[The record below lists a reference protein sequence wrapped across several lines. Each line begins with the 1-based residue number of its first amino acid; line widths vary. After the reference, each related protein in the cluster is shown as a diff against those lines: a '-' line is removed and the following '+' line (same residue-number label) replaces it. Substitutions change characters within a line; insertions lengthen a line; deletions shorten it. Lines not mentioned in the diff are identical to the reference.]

1 MAAMAASRSALLLP
15 LLLPLLLLQVT
26 AIAMSAVS
34 WMEKV
39 QGETVVLGCTWTG
52 DPTDTEVLDVEW
64 FLQMPT
70 TNIYVAT
77 FAGGEGHIY
86 PDFASRVRFARNATR
101 RDASLQIAGLRAS
114 DAGVYTCKVKFGTFI
129 KLETIRLT
137 VLVKPS
143 QPSCVV
149 NGSLQQGEE
158 LSLQCLST
166 EGTSPIRYRWS
177 KAGGEEGP
185 SPSVLGGT
193 LRISNASESHAE
205 TYRCNASNRV
215 GWRSCVVTLSLV
227 SPSANAGVVT
237 GAVMGVL
244 LLLVVVAA
252 IGFLVLYPL
261 LKRKAAWDRDYRHND
276 IRIDARDPRPA
287 RHRHLRRPPG
297 TGAPR
302 RPPGAPPGP
311 GRVAPRASGGPR
323 RGRGLLRREG
333 GGERPV
339 RASPF
344 RRAAATSRLAPGS
357 RRGGGGGGGGLV
369 GRRARD
375 PRSPIESAASGALR
389 WRRVADPV
397 NESDV
402 SNEGG
407 TTRQA
412 VNVVAAA
419 NRRTVIRREREGEWV
434 AVGVV
439 AVPVRRAI
447 TISILSARSSQ
458 RRTCRAPLSPASP
471 STPTRDR
478 SMVESAGRAGERVG
492 RKVCSV
498 SGGFRIRESN
508 LKICRF
514 LL

>member
-1 MAAMAASRSALLLP
+1 MAAMAVSRSALLLP

-64 FLQMPT
+64 FLQMPS

-137 VLVKPS
+137 VL
-143 QPSCVV
+143 
-149 NGSLQQGEE
+149 
-158 LSLQCLST
+158 
-166 EGTSPIRYRWS
+166 
-177 KAGGEEGP
+177 
-185 SPSVLGGT
+185 GGT
-193 LRISNASESHAE
+193 LRISNASESHAG

-276 IRIDARDPRPA
+276 IR
-287 RHRHLRRPPG
+287 
-297 TGAPR
+297 
-302 RPPGAPPGP
+302 
-311 GRVAPRASGGPR
+311 
-323 RGRGLLRREG
+323 
-333 GGERPV
+333 
-339 RASPF
+339 F
-344 RRAAATSRLAPGS
+344 RNCNDSSSLVLSVKS
-357 RRGGGGGGGGLV
+357 RR
-369 GRRARD
+369 
-375 PRSPIESAASGALR
+375 
-389 WRRVADPV
+389 
-397 NESDV
+397 
-402 SNEGG
+402 
-407 TTRQA
+407 
-412 VNVVAAA
+412 
-419 NRRTVIRREREGEWV
+419 
-434 AVGVV
+434 
-439 AVPVRRAI
+439 
-447 TISILSARSSQ
+447 
-458 RRTCRAPLSPASP
+458 
-471 STPTRDR
+471 
-478 SMVESAGRAGERVG
+478 M
-492 RKVCSV
+492 
-498 SGGFRIRESN
+498 RI
-508 LKICRF
+508 K
-514 LL
+514 

>member
-1 MAAMAASRSALLLP
+1 MAAMAVSRSALLLP

-276 IRIDARDPRPA
+276 IRIDDCPPVSMCRPPTPATRD
-287 RHRHLRRPPG
+287 PPG
-297 TGAPR
+297 TGTSVGLPAP
-302 RPPGAPPGP
+302 APPD
-311 GRVAPRASGGPR
+311 
-323 RGRGLLRREG
+323 GLPALRRALG
-333 GGERPV
+333 GSPHG
-339 RASPF
+339 RA
-344 RRAAATSRLAPGS
+344 
-357 RRGGGGGGGGLV
+357 
-369 GRRARD
+369 
-375 PRSPIESAASGALR
+375 E
-389 WRRVADPV
+389 
-397 NESDV
+397 
-402 SNEGG
+402 
-407 TTRQA
+407 
-412 VNVVAAA
+412 
-419 NRRTVIRREREGEWV
+419 
-434 AVGVV
+434 
-439 AVPVRRAI
+439 
-447 TISILSARSSQ
+447 
-458 RRTCRAPLSPASP
+458 
-471 STPTRDR
+471 
-478 SMVESAGRAGERVG
+478 GRAGAG
-492 RKVCSV
+492 AS
-498 SGGFRIRESN
+498 SGARGGESGP
-508 LKICRF
+508 
-514 LL
+514 